1 MKRIAL
7 LVAPALL
14 TVVFAAN
21 AGTLNDGNWSPS
33 GCGTLSEAPAVDSS
47 NVDAINKS
55 ISAVNE
61 WQKQV
66 QSYDECMIKEAN
78 ADTAAIAN
86 SANAQQTRY
95 REASQKI
102 NAEAAAGREKF
113 SGQSSSPGISNPGMV
128 NPGMNN
134 PGSGMGGQGY

>member
-1 MKRIAL
+1 MKRIVL
-7 LVAPALL
+7 LTSPALIAVAL
-14 TVVFAAN
+14 GAN
-21 AGTLNDGNWSPS
+21 AGTLNNGSWSPG

-47 NVDAINKS
+47 SVDTINRS
-55 ISAVNE
+55 IAAVNE

-78 ADTAAIAN
+78 ADTSTIAN
-86 SANAQQTRY
+86 SANAQQARY

-113 SGQSSSPGISNPGMV
+113 SSQSSSPGISNPGMG

-134 PGSGMGGQGY
+134 PGSGVSGQGY